1 MTKQKTQF
9 HFSTNV
15 LRVPFM
21 MLFFMWALYW
31 VEIKFHFNFTK
42 YGIFPRQISG
52 LQGVVFGPFI
62 HGSAKHLFNN
72 SFPMV
77 IFVGMLFYF
86 YRQLAKKVLLF
97 GFFTTGLLTW
107 CIGVSAYHIGMS
119 GLVYMLFS
127 FLFFSGILR
136 KYYRLIAVSLVV
148 IFMYGSMVW
157 YLFPIEKGIS
167 WEGHLSGLLVGFV
180 LSFAY
185 RKRGPQKRE
194 YHFTKDAFD
203 LLFDES
209 GNFNPPAPSSDEKTA
224 AE

>member
-42 YGIFPRQISG
+42 YGIFPRRISG

-97 GFFTTGLLTW
+97 GFFYNGTFD
-107 CIGVSAYHIGMS
+107 
-119 GLVYMLFS
+119 LVYRGVCLS
-127 FLFFSGILR
+127 YWDEWTGI
-136 KYYRLIAVSLVV
+136 Y
-148 IFMYGSMVW
+148 
-157 YLFPIEKGIS
+157 
-167 WEGHLSGLLVGFV
+167 
-180 LSFAY
+180 
-185 RKRGPQKRE
+185 
-194 YHFTKDAFD
+194 AF
-203 LLFDES
+203 
-209 GNFNPPAPSSDEKTA
+209 
-224 AE
+224 